1 MPETTSITV
10 FNEFETGLATLE
22 ATNETKV
29 FDMTTSDGV
38 ADCRA
43 WHKKLRK
50 ATNALDKIR
59 KDAGAEYLRL
69 GREVN
74 AEAKT
79 IQVRLDVME
88 LPHKT
93 ALDAIEATLQA
104 KIDAVA
110 AAAEAQAEYDEDE
123 RLAHLENREIDATA
137 KETALKAQADAL
149 QVEKDKI
156 EAVEVAKQQVAE
168 EASKVLKALI
178 AKDVKDK
185 QDALDKAEADKQA
198 AIQAVKD
205 KQAQDE
211 ADRLAK
217 ESAAKAK
224 QEVLDGIE
232 RKRVADVE
240 HRKEVEGDIHHDMTR
255 IVTPIEEFDDV
266 VPAIITAIKSGLIPH
281 LQIVY

>member
-1 MPETTSITV
+1 MPETTEITV

-178 AKDVKDK
+178 AKDAKDK
-185 QDALDKAEADKQA
+185 QDALDKAEADKQTAIDAEKAKA
-198 AIQAVKD
+198 AQI
-205 KQAQDE
+205 E
-211 ADRLAK
+211 TERLAK
-217 ESAAKAK
+217 EVADQAEIDQKAK
-224 QEVLDGIE
+224 IE
-232 RKRVADVE
+232 RVRVADETHRHAVE
-240 HRKEVEGDIHHDMTR
+240 LKVWNCLLSLAGNDKAAADIF
-255 IVTPIEEFDDV
+255 E
-266 VPAIITAIKSGLIPH
+266 AIKTNEIPH
-281 LQIVY
+281 VTIIY